1 MRGSH
6 LRRLG
11 LALVTLLIA
20 TGTLAGAALAD
31 DERYTPGSSG
41 LGDPFFPLAGN
52 GGYDVQSYDLDLDYT
67 PATRALVGRAFVT
80 AVATQ
85 DLDAFNVDL
94 RAQDD
99 EGHFYTVS
107 RVAVGKD
114 NGPTLKDMAFSHE
127 GQELTIVPR
136 PKLKTGEQFVVLV
149 EYAGTA
155 HEVTDPD
162 ESIEGF
168 VPTDDGAFVVSEP
181 QGSPGWYPA
190 NDIPTDK
197 ALFDIS
203 ITVPE
208 GITALGN
215 GVLLSQETENGKTT
229 WEWSHGMPMAPYL
242 ATATNGVFSL
252 TVTELAGGIPSY
264 VAVDP
269 RRTNTA
275 VLAHIPAM
283 MAFFSETYG
292 PYPFDA
298 TGAIVDFAPHVGYA
312 LETQTKAN
320 YSNTPGESTLAH
332 EIAHE
337 WFGNAVTLSNWPD
350 IWLNEGFARLSEWLW
365 LDHRGIRTAQESFDI
380 QYARAATSSFWQTP
394 PAALPGPEVLFSSP
408 PYDRGGMTL
417 HALRGKIGDMAFFQL
432 LRTWY
437 AENKYGNVTTA
448 DFIETAEEVS
458 GMQLDA
464 FFDVWLFQPG
474 KPTSW

>member
-1 MRGSH
+1 MERH
-6 LRRLG
+6 QLRRLG

-20 TGTLAGAALAD
+20 TGALAATASAD
-31 DERYTPGSSG
+31 DERYTAGSFG
-41 LGDPFFPLAGN
+41 LGDPFFPNAGN
-52 GGYDVQSYDLDLDYT
+52 GGYDVASYDLDLDYT
-67 PATRALVGRAFVT
+67 PASRALAGKAFIT
-80 AVATQ
+80 ATATQ
-85 DLDAFNVDL
+85 DLDAFNLDL
-94 RAQDD
+94 RAQDE

-114 NGPTLKDMAFSHE
+114 HGPTLKDMAFSHE

-136 PKLKTGEQFVVLV
+136 PKLKTGETFVVLV

-155 HEVTDPD
+155 HEITDPD

-208 GITALGN
+208 GITALAN

-283 MAFFSETYG
+283 MEFFTDTYG

-320 YSNTPGESTLAH
+320 YSNTPGETTLAH

-350 IWLNEGFARLSEWLW
+350 IWLNEGFARVSEWLW
-365 LDHRGIRTAQESFDI
+365 LEHRGIRTAQASFDI
-380 QYARAATSSFWQTP
+380 QYARAATSSFWQIP
-394 PAALPGPEVLFSSP
+394 PAALPGPEVLFQGAN
-408 PYDRGGMTL
+408 YDRGAMTL
-417 HALRGKIGDMAFFQL
+417 HALRGKIGDMAWYGL
-432 LRTWY
+432 LRDWF
-437 AENKYGNVTTA
+437 ADNKYGNVTTA
-448 DFIETAEEVS
+448 DFIEAAEEAS

>member
-1 MRGSH
+1 MQET
-6 LRRLG
+6 RLSRVG
-11 LALVTLLIA
+11 LLFVL
-20 TGTLAGAALAD
+20 AALALTALAGTASAT
-31 DERYTPGSSG
+31 RYTAGAPG
-41 LGDPFFPLAGN
+41 LGDPFFPNAGN

-67 PATRALVGRAFVT
+67 PATRALLGTAFIT
-80 AVATQ
+80 ATATQ
-85 DLDAFNVDL
+85 DLDAFNLDL
-94 RAQDD
+94 RKLD
-99 EGHFYTVS
+99 EAGHFYTVS

-114 NGPTLKDMAFSHE
+114 NGPALEDMAFSHE
-127 GQELTIVPR
+127 GQELTIHPR
-136 PKLKTGEQFVVLV
+136 PKLKRGESFVVLV

-190 NDIPTDK
+190 NDYPTDK

-215 GVLLSQETENGKTT
+215 GVLVSSETKDGKTT
-229 WEWSHGMPMAPYL
+229 WNWSHGMPMAPYL
-242 ATATNGVFSL
+242 ATATNGVFDL
-252 TVTELAGGIPSY
+252 TVTELPGGIPSY

-283 MAFFSETYG
+283 MTFFSDTYG

-298 TGAIVDFAPHVGYA
+298 TGAIVDVAPHVGYA

-337 WFGNAVTLSNWPD
+337 WFGNAVTLSSWPD
-350 IWLNEGFARLSEWLW
+350 IWLNEGFARVSEWLW
-365 LDHRGIRTAQESFDI
+365 LEHRGIRTAQQSFDI
-380 QYARAATSSFWQTP
+380 QYARAATSSFWQVP
-394 PAALPGPEVLFSSP
+394 PATLPGPVFLFQGAN
-408 PYDRGGMTL
+408 YDRGAMTL

-432 LRTWY
+432 LRDWY
-437 AENKYGNVTTA
+437 ADNKYGNVSTA
-448 DFIETAEEVS
+448 DFIEAAEEAS
-458 GMQLDA
+458 GMELDS